1 MDPIVKLDGVGKL
14 YGPKQVLRDI
24 TLTVW
29 PGDFMVVL
37 GMPTSGKSVL
47 VRLLTGLESPD
58 SGRIF
63 IRGQDVT
70 MLPPGKR
77 NLGYVPQ
84 AFALYPHFS
93 VFENIAYPLMLAKA
107 PKEKILA
114 EVHRAAELLKI
125 EQLLDRRP
133 DQLSGGQKQ
142 RVAIARGLV
151 KNTEIFILDD
161 PLVGLDF
168 KLRERLIEDLKAT
181 QEELNVTFIYTTS
194 EAVEAMQLASKL
206 AVLHAGEIVEFGLPE
221 ELYHRPKREET
232 MRYVGFPQAN
242 FLDAELQS
250 HNGKLELHTPLFSS
264 QVRLSSHWRGDH
276 LSVPARVSV
285 GFRPERVM
293 INTPA
298 SEHAVSFEAKVLLR
312 EDLGGEEIVYLDA
325 KGIQL
330 TTVLRSDE
338 KGALSINIDERVMAS
353 ICLEDIA
360 VYLNKCYI
368 GKACISQDC

>member
-1 MDPIVKLDGVGKL
+1 MEPIVKLDGVGKL
-14 YGPKQVLRDI
+14 YGRKRVLRDI

-47 VRLLTGLESPD
+47 VRLLTGLETPD

-70 MLPPGKR
+70 TLPSGKR

-84 AFALYPHFS
+84 SFALYPHLS
-93 VFENIAYPLMLAKA
+93 VFENIAYPLTLAKA
-107 PKEKILA
+107 PKEKIIT
-114 EVHRAAELLKI
+114 EVRRTAELLKI
-125 EQLLDRRP
+125 EQFLDRRP

-181 QEELNVTFIYTTS
+181 QEELKVTFIYTTS

-206 AVLHAGEIVEFGLPE
+206 AVLHAGEIIETGSPE

-232 MRYVGFPQAN
+232 MRCVGFPQAN
-242 FLDAELQS
+242 LISAELTGQ
-250 HNGKLELHTPLFSS
+250 NGQLELRSPLFNSRM
-264 QVRLSSHWRGDH
+264 RLSSHVRGDH
-276 LSVPARVSV
+276 LLVPAHVSI
-285 GFRPERVM
+285 GFRPEHVM
-293 INTPA
+293 INAPA
-298 SEHAVSFEAKVLLR
+298 TEQTVSFEAKVLLR

-338 KGALSINIDERVMAS
+338 KGALSINIDEHVTAS
-353 ICLEDIA
+353 IRPEDIA
-360 VYLNKCYI
+360 VYLNRCYI
-368 GKACISQDC
+368 GRACISHDC